1 MINRTDMAML
11 YQFLFYT
18 DGLQIKWRDIV
29 ERFTTYQRG
38 VAVLRNEAD
47 RRRAIRKLAE
57 LEDLEEMV
65 MKRAMELYVLPEVEL
80 KAPGERIEVLGL
92 STRVMNILKQNQIR
106 YLDELCGLTEC
117 ELMRMR
123 HFGEKALD
131 EIKIKLKK
139 YGRELGK

>member
-1 MINRTDMAML
+1 M
-11 YQFLFYT
+11 
-18 DGLQIKWRDIV
+18 
-29 ERFTTYQRG
+29 ERFTTYQHG
-38 VAVLRNEAD
+38 VPVLRNEAD

-65 MKRAMELYVLPEVEL
+65 MKRAMELYVLPEVEI

-92 STRVMNILKQNQIR
+92 SIRVMNVLKQNQIR

-123 HFGEKALD
+123 HFGETALE

-139 YGRELGK
+139 YGRELG